1 MEGGGEALS
10 LCALLVKSMWI
21 VNLLNV
27 CMIHVGVSIE
37 HRKKWIGAESK
48 TRRTTVVIRTPE
60 LVFIL
65 VINRSQLAKVDL
77 VSIV

>member
-1 MEGGGEALS
+1 M
-10 LCALLVKSMWI
+10 
-21 VNLLNV
+21 
-27 CMIHVGVSIE
+27 
-37 HRKKWIGAESK
+37 IGAESK

-60 LVFIL
+60 LVLIL